1 MKQLLNILYFLV
13 ILMINTN
20 HLRAENLDSDD
31 EVNINSNELKE
42 LEELDEIETIGDL
55 SIDKE
60 FNFPRDI

>member
-1 MKQLLNILYFLV
+1 MKQLLNILYFLI

-20 HLRAENLDSDD
+20 HLRTENLDSDD
-31 EVNINSNELKE
+31 EVDTNSNE

>member
-1 MKQLLNILYFLV
+1 MKQLLNILYFLI

-31 EVNINSNELKE
+31 EVDTNSNE
-42 LEELDEIETIGDL
+42 LEELDEIETIGDF

>member
-1 MKQLLNILYFLV
+1 
-13 ILMINTN
+13 MINTN

-31 EVNINSNELKE
+31 EVDTNSNE

>member
-1 MKQLLNILYFLV
+1 MKQLLNILYFLI
-13 ILMINTN
+13 ILMINNN

-31 EVNINSNELKE
+31 EVDTNSNE

>member
-1 MKQLLNILYFLV
+1 MKQLLNILYFLI

-20 HLRAENLDSDD
+20 HLRAENLVSDD
-31 EVNINSNELKE
+31 EVDTNSNE